1 MSVSAADNAGV
12 AWQRSERL
20 TGWLATALAL
30 ESVQQSPLLAAFAA
44 PPRAGSHPPRGTL
57 LTQLR
62 CGEASTEAPSLLR
75 MAAYSR
81 ICRCPCCL
89 SCGMVLQQKPA
100 LPFSPLVLLT
110 KWCGAGRWSSAA
122 LSVRWRSSS
131 PRTRSGS

>member
-44 PPRAGSHPPRGTL
+44 PPRGTL

-110 KWCGAGRWSSAA
+110 KRCGAGRWSSAA